1 MSSPKLIIM
10 YDPTGE
16 LSFERAIADLP
27 PDIKPDMAMM
37 PLAEDLENRD
47 IYEIARKLAE
57 LLLEQL

>member
-1 MSSPKLIIM
+1 M

-27 PDIKPDMAMM
+27 PDVKPDMAMM